1 MEPVP
6 LHAWLREAVA
16 ELLDRPAAEVD
27 PAARFAELGLD
38 SLRATQL
45 AAALSR
51 ELGAAVPVSALWAY
65 PSVDALAAFVRD
77 GAAVTSAAVTSAC
90 ATARPGADEPIAVIG
105 MACRFPGAD
114 DPDGFWDLL
123 RGGVDA
129 VRPVPAHRW
138 PTDPAT
144 MATDQAA
151 LLAQPL
157 DEFDPLFFEISP
169 REAQEMDP
177 QQRLFLEVAW
187 EALENAGV
195 ADARL
200 AGSRTGVFAGA
211 IWRDYADLAG
221 LAPEHTAAH
230 SATGRAVNMIANR
243 VSYALG
249 LRGPSVVVDTACSAS
264 LFAIHTA
271 CQSLRLGESAMA
283 VAGGVNLLLS
293 PATTVAL
300 TRFGGL
306 SPDGRC
312 KSFDARADG
321 YGRGEGCGVVVLK
334 PLSRALADGDEVWC
348 VIAGSAANND
358 GASNGLTA
366 PNPLAQQEVLRDAYA
381 NAGVAPAD
389 VHYLETHGTGTQ
401 LGDPIEAAALG
412 AVLGAG
418 RERPLVIGS
427 VKSNIGH
434 LEGAAGVAGLIKA
447 ALCLRHREI
456 PGNLHFER
464 PNPHIAFDDL
474 GLRVPV
480 AVEPWPDERPAVAGV
495 SSFGWGGTNVHVV
508 LRGWYDP
515 APAPRPVAAPVEA
528 PRVAFVCSPH
538 GQQWAGMGRDLFR
551 AEPEFRAALADCDA
565 ALAPHLGWSV
575 RRRMFAADDGAGDAV
590 DIAQPM
596 AFAIQY
602 GIARWL
608 DSCGIRPDA
617 VVGAC
622 FAEITAAVLAGVLDL
637 ADGARLVHLYSR
649 AQARVAGTGG
659 GMAAVELPAVDLA
672 RFTGPDVVVAAE
684 YGPRSSALSGSAG
697 ALGAVLDVLK
707 AEGVRCAMVRID
719 VAVHSPELD
728 RALAEFRAAGAGVQ
742 PRPGRIPMISTVTG
756 EPVDWRAVDGDY
768 FAENL
773 RSPIRLHRAVEG
785 LAAGHGVFVE
795 ISANPILSSALRQIV
810 PTAVATMSRDGA
822 ADPLGELAALG
833 LGTPA
838 AERDELFTLSAR
850 CLPALRERASRV
862 ATTMTSAATTS
873 AATPRATTAQTT
885 TTRDT
890 LADFAAATARRADGE
905 HRLAVVGRSTAEV
918 ATALAAFGADGDAAG
933 VRVGASATRPK
944 IAFVFPG
951 QGSQWPGM
959 GRELLRHEPACHAA
973 LRRVDAAI
981 AEYAGWSVLDELTG
995 PGSAMDRIDVVQP
1008 TLFAVQVALAELWRS
1023 WGVTPDAVVGHSMG
1037 EVAAAHVAGAISL
1050 ADAVR
1055 IICGRSALLRG
1066 VSGRGAMLAC
1076 ELTMAQAASVLSG
1089 YEHAVSVAVNN
1100 SPNATVLSGDPE
1112 ALREIAAGLARDGVF
1127 HRWVKVDV
1135 ASHSPQMDP
1144 LRADLLELARPV
1156 TPRRGRVPV
1165 YSTVTGRV
1173 TDGADL
1179 NAGYWVDN
1187 LREPVLFGDQVRA
1200 MLDAGTTAFVEIS
1213 PHPILLPAVEQVI
1226 ADADAVAA
1234 VFPSLRRAEPERATM
1249 LDSLGGLTVLGVPSA
1264 MRTPGRLGTRLPA
1277 YPWQRERFWLDHIG
1291 SPGAPRGVGAGGH
1304 PVLGER
1310 LDSPI
1315 DPGASYWQRAH
1326 GDARD
1331 GAGVMEVVL
1340 AAVAETFPTGVVE
1353 LSDLTARPVGPGL
1366 LQTVV
1371 LRTGEHA
1378 TVRVFARDG
1387 ADTTEVAS
1395 AAVEVIEV
1403 TAGAGTGRA
1412 DIATAFASALR
1423 GVAAQAGEGFDCE
1436 HIERVLV
1443 HRRDVAPGRPG
1454 ALVRGADLTL
1464 ADVEGAPLVRAIGI
1478 TLARAETRAATD
1490 PAALSARDQ
1499 LCLLDLDD
1507 RPTAAELMVRE
1518 CVAEVAKLPAAR
1530 IDPDGP
1536 LKALGIDS
1544 IMSLELRNRL
1554 EKRFGTRLSA
1564 TVVWNYPTTRELAP
1578 MLLDRIGVPVR
1589 SAAEPMELVTEPEP
1603 AFGGLDLTAEELLD
1617 REIAEL
1623 YQRLE
1628 TI

>member
-6 LHAWLREAVA
+6 LHAWLRGAVA
-16 ELLDRPAAEVD
+16 DLLDRPAAEVD

-65 PSVDALAAFVRD
+65 PSVDALAAFARD
-77 GAAVTSAAVTSAC
+77 GAAVTSTAVTSTA
-90 ATARPGADEPIAVIG
+90 ATADEPIAVIG
-105 MACRFPGAD
+105 MACRFPSAD
-114 DPDGFWDLL
+114 DPEGFWDLL
-123 RGGVDA
+123 RDGVDA

-138 PTDPAT
+138 PTDSAT

-221 LAPEHTAAH
+221 IDPERTAVH

-271 CQSLRLGESAMA
+271 CQSLRLGESTMA

-358 GASNGLTA
+358 GLSNGLTA

-480 AVEPWPDERPAVAGV
+480 AVEPWPQDRPAVAGV

-515 APAPRPVAAPVEA
+515 VPAPRPVAAPVEA

-551 AEPEFRAALADCDA
+551 AEPEFRAAIVECDA

-575 RRRMFAADDGAGDAV
+575 RQRMFAADDGAGDAV

-637 ADGARLVHLYSR
+637 ADGARLVHLYSS
-649 AQARVAGTGG
+649 AQAQVAGTGG
-659 GMAAVELPAVDLA
+659 GMAAIELPAVDLA

-684 YGPRSSALSGSAG
+684 YGPRSSALSGSAS

-719 VAVHSPELD
+719 VAVHSPQLD
-728 RALAEFRAAGAGVQ
+728 RALAQLRAADVR

-773 RSPIRLHRAVEG
+773 RSPIRLRPAVEW
-785 LAAGHGVFVE
+785 LSAGHGVFVE
-795 ISANPILSSALRQIV
+795 ISANPILSSALRQTV

-833 LGTPA
+833 LGAPA
-838 AERDELFTLSAR
+838 AERDVLFTLSAR
-850 CLPALRERASRV
+850 SLPALRERASRV
-862 ATTMTSAATTS
+862 ATTMTSQ
-873 AATPRATTAQTT
+873 ATPAP
-885 TTRDT
+885 DT
-890 LADFAAATARRADGE
+890 LADFAAASARRGDGE

-918 ATALAAFGADGDAAG
+918 ATALAAFGADGAAAG
-933 VRVGASATRPK
+933 VRVGAGGTRPK

-951 QGSQWPGM
+951 QGSQWLGM
-959 GRELLRHEPACHAA
+959 GRDLLRHEPAFHAA
-973 LRRVDAAI
+973 LRRVDAEI

-1008 TLFAVQVALAELWRS
+1008 TLFAVEVALAQLWRS
-1023 WGVTPDAVVGHSMG
+1023 WGITPDAVVGHSMG

-1076 ELTMAQAASVLSG
+1076 ELTVAQANSVLSG

-1100 SPNATVLSGDPE
+1100 SPYATVLSGDPD
-1112 ALREIAAGLARDGVF
+1112 ALREIAAGLASDGVF

-1144 LRADLLELARPV
+1144 LREDLLELARPV
-1156 TPRRGRVPV
+1156 SPRRGQVPV

-1179 NAGYWVDN
+1179 DAGYWVDN

-1200 MLDAGTTAFVEIS
+1200 LLDAGTTAFVEIS

-1226 ADADAVAA
+1226 ADAGAVAE

-1264 MRTPGRLGTRLPA
+1264 VRTPGRLGTRLPA
-1277 YPWQRERFWLDHIG
+1277 YPWQRERYWLDHIG
-1291 SPGAPRGVGAGGH
+1291 APGAPRGVGAGGH

-1315 DPGASYWQRAH
+1315 DPGTSYWQRAH
-1326 GDARD
+1326 NEALD

-1340 AAVAETFPTGVVE
+1340 AAVAETFPSGVVE
-1353 LSDLTARPVGPGL
+1353 LVDLTARPVGPGL

-1395 AAVEVIEV
+1395 AAVEVV
-1403 TAGAGTGRA
+1403 PSAGTGRA

-1423 GVAAQAGEGFDCE
+1423 EVAGEGFGCE

-1443 HRRDVAPGRPG
+1443 HRRDVAPGRPE
-1454 ALVRGADLTL
+1454 ALVRGDAAAAVRGADLTL
-1464 ADVEGAPLVRAIGI
+1464 ADVEGAPLVCATGI
-1478 TLARAETRAATD
+1478 TLARNETRAAAD
-1490 PAALSARDQ
+1490 PAGMSAHDA

-1507 RPTAAELMVRE
+1507 RPSAAELMVRE

-1589 SAAEPMELVTEPEP
+1589 SAAEPLELVAEP
-1603 AFGGLDLTAEELLD
+1603 APAAGGQGLTAEELLD

-1623 YQRLE
+1623 HQRLE